1 MPLTRPT
8 LFAEVGPL
16 HEGRLGRTSDPLD
29 NNPGSAA
36 GHSRVGPKGFG
47 VLPAICTSATGTL
60 APVLTRTLL
69 ALGCGVV
76 LSLAFEPVAAP
87 VVLPLAVAGFFLT
100 ARGLRPRQGWWVG
113 LAFGVGFYFVHIW
126 WMRAVATAAWI
137 GLAGVEALFYGLLG
151 ATVAV
156 LGRRRWWP
164 LWVSAAWV
172 TMEVWRSGWPFSG
185 MPWGRLAFAT
195 VDTPVASSL
204 PYVGM
209 VGVSALLALAAAV
222 LAWLVVARG
231 REQRIA
237 LGCAVAL
244 VLLLAVPALAS
255 YEPDEIG
262 STTVAVVQGDVPG
275 PGNDILYDSDQVTAN
290 HVDATVD
297 LAERVDAGEEDRP
310 DFVLW
315 PENSTASDPFNR
327 TVIGDGIREAAEA
340 IGVPV
345 LVGAIVD
352 GGPGHVLNQG
362 IVWDPVTGAGER
374 YTKRHP
380 VPYGEYIPFR
390 KYVDFNFG
398 ELARIRR
405 DMLSGTRTEPL
416 DVAGVPVVDAICF
429 DIAYDD
435 GLQAQLTRGGE
446 LLAVQT
452 SNATFIE
459 TDQIDQQFAITRLRA
474 IESGRWL
481 VVASTNGVSG
491 VVAPDG
497 SVVATADPRTTAVL
511 VEEVGLVRAVPLGI
525 RLGPWVARLCI
536 VVTLCGLLLAML
548 TYRRERTLP
557 RPVEPGPEGPSPA
570 GDDAEM
576 RLPA

>member
-1 MPLTRPT
+1 M
-8 LFAEVGPL
+8 
-16 HEGRLGRTSDPLD
+16 
-29 NNPGSAA
+29 
-36 GHSRVGPKGFG
+36 
-47 VLPAICTSATGTL
+47 
-60 APVLTRTLL
+60 LTRTLL
-69 ALGCGVV
+69 ALGAGVV

-87 VVLPLAVAGFFLT
+87 VVLPVAVAAFFLLT
-100 ARGLRPRQGWWVG
+100 RGLRPRRGWWVG

-151 ATVAV
+151 AAVAV

-195 VDTPVASSL
+195 VDTPVADAL

-209 VGVSALLALAAAV
+209 VGVSALLALASAV

-231 REQRIA
+231 RERRVA
-237 LGCAVAL
+237 LACAVGV
-244 VLLLAVPALAS
+244 VLAGAVPALLT
-255 YEPDEIG
+255 YEPDEVG

-275 PGNDILYDSDQVTAN
+275 PGNDILYDPLGVTLN
-290 HVDATVD
+290 HARATEQ
-297 LAERVDAGEEDRP
+297 LADDVAAGTQPRP

-315 PENSTASDPFNR
+315 PENSTASDPFGNEE
-327 TVIGDGIREAAEA
+327 VGEPIRAAAAA
-340 IGVPV
+340 IGVPI
-345 LVGAIVD
+345 LVGAIAD
-352 GGPGHVLNQG
+352 GGPDHVLNQG

-398 ELARIRR
+398 ELARIHR
-405 DMLSGTRTEPL
+405 DMLSGTRNEPL
-416 DVAGVPVVDAICF
+416 TVAGVPVVDAICF

-435 GLQAQLTRGGE
+435 GLQAQLERGGE

-474 IESGRWL
+474 IEAARWL

-497 SVVATADPRTTAVL
+497 TVVATADPRTTAVM
-511 VEEVGLVRAVPLGI
+511 VERVGLVRDVTPGI
-525 RLGPWVARLCI
+525 RVGPWVARVCI
-536 VVTLCGLLLAML
+536 VATLVGLLLAML
-548 TYRRERTLP
+548 TYRRTRTLP
-557 RPVEPGPEGPSPA
+557 RPDEPGPGGPAAA
-570 GDDAEM
+570 GEEAGM